1 MTTIARNAL
10 LLLHCLLCAIWIPT
24 ALDAA
29 LDLRSVRGVILH
41 SPVTGGFLIQEYL
54 PPWQR
59 DALPADQAA
68 LVEHG
73 LIHRTDDGTVI
84 SRERFENDLPFLY
97 AEAMRVR
104 GLLPVRVGEKAYELE
119 ALRQAKL
126 ILGLRPSEVRP
137 NRNDPGLYALLDSR
151 PDRVTLLFP
160 EDRFRL
166 RERLEFVNADVNAP
180 DPTITRAA
188 NAALESAGFV
198 FPASAAFGRDTI
210 IKPWDAGW
218 FLLDATGGLFNL
230 RRIRDEFVTA
240 RVALPEGVRA
250 VHVQVQ
256 ETRDGN
262 VAGLVLGDKNDVFLL
277 RSDLSVKRL
286 ACDGYEPT
294 RHWLKVVIDPVSETC
309 VYDDEAFIT
318 AICRPHGQDGPITRI
333 TRNVPSHAVGPGRA
347 VSWLL
352 APLRLTLLPEDTGF
366 VSPRLAAGGFWSL
379 AGSLLWGLAAF
390 VAAARRTN
398 PATAITALVWG
409 AFGGVAGTMAVIMW
423 MPRTPRSQSATA
435 RQRLTPQENAG

>member
-1 MTTIARNAL
+1 MTTIARNAV
-10 LLLHCLLCAIWIPT
+10 LLLHCLLSAIWIPA

-29 LDLRSVRGVILH
+29 LDLRVVRGTILH
-41 SPVTGGFLIQEYL
+41 SPVTGDFLIQEYL
-54 PPWQR
+54 PAWQR
-59 DALPADQAA
+59 DSLPPDQAA

-73 LIHRTDDGTVI
+73 LIHRTQDGTVI
-84 SRERFENDLPFLY
+84 SRERFENALPFLY

-104 GLLPVRVGEKAYELE
+104 GLLPVRVGEDSYDLE
-119 ALRQAKL
+119 ALRQGKL

-151 PDRVTLLFP
+151 PDRVNLVFP

-166 RERLEFVNADVNAP
+166 RGRLEFVNADVNAP
-180 DPTITRAA
+180 DPVMTRAA
-188 NAALESAGFV
+188 NAALDAAGFV

-218 FLLDATGGLFNL
+218 FFLDATGGLFNL
-230 RRIRDEFVTA
+230 RRVRDEFAAA
-240 RVALPEGVRA
+240 RVAFPAGVRA

-256 ETRDGN
+256 ETRDGK

-277 RSDLSVKRL
+277 HSDLSVERL
-286 ACDGYEPT
+286 ACDGYEPA

-309 VYDDEAFIT
+309 VYDDEASVT
-318 AICRPHGQDGPITRI
+318 AIRRPCGQAGPVSRI
-333 TRNVPSHAVGPGRA
+333 ERDVPSHAVGPGRA
-347 VSWLL
+347 VSWML

-366 VSPRLAAGGFWSL
+366 VSPRLAVGGVWSL

-390 VAAARRTN
+390 ALAARRTD
-398 PATAITALVWG
+398 PATAVTTLVWG
-409 AFGGVAGTMAVIMW
+409 ALGGAAGAAAAIMW
-423 MPRTPRSQSATA
+423 TPRMPRPRPATA
-435 RQRLTPQENAG
+435 GRRLRHQEHAG